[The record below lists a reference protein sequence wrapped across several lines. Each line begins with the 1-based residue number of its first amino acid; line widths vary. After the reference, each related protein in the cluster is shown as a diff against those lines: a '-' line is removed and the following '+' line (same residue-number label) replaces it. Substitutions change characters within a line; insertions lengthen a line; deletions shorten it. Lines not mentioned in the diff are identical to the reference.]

1 MACVIGKDCHII
13 LSHPEIDEGEGYG
26 FLLAE
31 DQGIKNGG
39 VQITREVDSGGTTRL
54 WLHFDVLLADR
65 AINPDGKM
73 RMQSRSVDYAKLCQF
88 LSKRGKVSITSPAGI
103 LLSLGAVGWTA
114 DERHQ
119 PGFSLIK
126 CQFNNTGVY
135 WPPVDPDLL
144 LGSLWDGSL
153 TWSNSYW
160 R

>member
-1 MACVIGKDCHII
+1 MTSIIGKDCHII
-13 LSHPEIDEGEGYG
+13 LSHPEIDDGEGYG

-31 DQGIKNGG
+31 DQGIKSGG

-54 WLHFDVLLADR
+54 WLHFDVLLAER
-65 AINPDGKM
+65 AVNPDG
-73 RMQSRSVDYAKLCQF
+73 RLRLQTRSADYAKLCQF
-88 LSKRGKVSITSPAGI
+88 LGKRGGVSITSPAGT

-119 PGFSLIK
+119 PGISLIK

-135 WPPVDPDLL
+135 WPPVDPALL
-144 LGSLWDGSL
+144 LLSVWDGTL
-153 TWSNSYW
+153 TWNNAYW

>member
-1 MACVIGKDCHII
+1 MAPILGKDCHII
-13 LSHPEIDEGEGYG
+13 LSHPEIDAGDEYG

-31 DQGIKNGG
+31 DQAIKSGG
-39 VQITREVDSGGTTRL
+39 VQITREVDSEGTTRL

-65 AINPDGKM
+65 AVNPDG
-73 RMQSRSVDYAKLCQF
+73 RIRPQTRSQDYAKLCQF
-88 LSKRGKVSITSPAGI
+88 LSKRGQVSITSPAGT

-114 DERHQ
+114 DERHL
-119 PGFSLIK
+119 PGSALIK

-144 LGSLWDGSL
+144 SLSVWDGSL
-153 TWSNSYW
+153 TWATAYW

>member
-1 MACVIGKDCHII
+1 MPPILGKDCHII
-13 LSHPEIDEGEGYG
+13 LSHPEIEGGADYG

-31 DQGIKNGG
+31 DQGIKSGG
-39 VQITREVDSGGTTRL
+39 VQMTREVDSEATTRL

-65 AINPDGKM
+65 AVNPDGSF
-73 RMQSRSVDYAKLCQF
+73 RVQTRAQDYAMLC
-88 LSKRGKVSITSPAGI
+88 LYLTKREGVAITSPAGT

-119 PGFSLIK
+119 PGFALIK

-135 WPPVDPDLL
+135 WPPVDPALL
-144 LGSLWDGSL
+144 QRSVWDGDL
-153 TWSNSYW
+153 TWASAYW